1 MNVMKIFHLFEPE
14 KNLKDEPNVSRYF
27 GKTSEDKL
35 LEISRSL
42 DFPAETILLANVCVS
57 PLTYIALIIK
67 NKTNPRVVA
76 EACGKKNSLH
86 LF

>member
-14 KNLKDEPNVSRYF
+14 KNLKDEPSVSRYF

-57 PLTYIALIIK
+57 SLTYIALIIK
-67 NKTNPRVVA
+67 NKTNPRAVA